1 MFRNLSDHPNDPI
14 EAMFVRLA
22 NDTHADRIDL
32 GIGVFRDDSGTV
44 PVMQAVRQAEARL
57 FERDLS
63 KTYLSPLGNLDYCRS
78 VEALVLGDDHPA
90 RAGGRIVSAQT
101 PGAGPA
107 LRAAAE
113 LVHDLAPGSA
123 VWVSTPVWGHQI
135 EFFEQAGMAVR
146 SYRYYDSDSGNLD
159 AAGMLED
166 LRSMR
171 AGDLLLLH
179 GCCHNP
185 TGEDLTL
192 DLWES
197 VAEIVVE
204 TGAIPFV
211 DVAYQGFGRGIEYD
225 VAGLRLLASRVPEL
239 LLTVSSSKS
248 FGIYRDRA
256 GLLSI
261 VLPPEARNA
270 GAVRRKLRDTLRQL
284 YFMAPD
290 HGAAIVHEILST
302 PELEALWRSEL
313 DAVRGRIVEL
323 RAALRRTIERA
334 NPGFDAGF
342 IERQQGMF
350 SCLPISAE
358 EQLLMESRFHIYML
372 PPARVNVA
380 AMNREQSEVLAD
392 AFAWVRA
399 QREVSIRHGSRAGP
413 SRNRRANV

>member
-1 MFRNLSDHPNDPI
+1 MLRHLIDHPNDSI

-22 NDTHADRIDL
+22 NDMHAGKIDL
-32 GIGVFRDDSGTV
+32 GIGVFKDDSGNV
-44 PVMQAVRQAEARL
+44 PVMQAVRQAEGRL
-57 FERDLS
+57 FERNLS
-63 KTYLSPLGNLDYCRS
+63 KTYRSPLGNLDYCRR
-78 VEALVLGDDHPA
+78 VEALVLGEDHPA
-90 RAGGRIVSAQT
+90 LSGGGIVSAQT
-101 PGAGPA
+101 PGAGAA

-113 LVHDLAPGSA
+113 LVHGFSPDSA

-135 EFFEQAGMAVR
+135 EFFEQAGMEIR
-146 SYRYYDSDSGNLD
+146 SYRYYDSQCANLD

-192 DLWES
+192 DLWRA
-197 VAEIVVE
+197 VGEIVVE

-211 DVAYQGFGRGIEYD
+211 DVAYQGFGRGIEAD
-225 VAGLRLLASRVPEL
+225 VAGVRLLASSVPEM

-248 FGIYRDRA
+248 FGVYRDRA

-261 VLPPEARNA
+261 LLPPEARNA
-270 GAVRRKLRDTLRQL
+270 EAMRRKLRDTVRQL
-284 YFMAPD
+284 YFMAPEQ
-290 HGAAIVHEILST
+290 GAAIVNEILST
-302 PELEALWRSEL
+302 PELKMLWRTEL
-313 DAVRGRIVEL
+313 DAVRSRIIEL
-323 RAALRRTIERA
+323 RTALRSTIERA

-350 SCLPISAE
+350 SCLPISAD

-380 AMNREQSEVLAD
+380 AMNREQSRTLAE

-399 QREVSIRHGSRAGP
+399 QRDASRSEAV
-413 SRNRRANV
+413 A

>member
-1 MFRNLSDHPNDPI
+1 MLRNLNDYPNDPI

-22 NDTHADRIDL
+22 ADAHAGKIDL
-32 GIGVFRDDSGTV
+32 GIGVFRDDSGNV
-44 PVMQAVRQAEARL
+44 PVMRAVRKAEGRL
-57 FERDLS
+57 YERNLS
-63 KTYLSPLGNLDYCRS
+63 KTYRSPLGNLDYCRR
-78 VEALVLGDDHPA
+78 VEALVLGEDHPA
-90 RAGGRIVSAQT
+90 LAGGRIVSAQT
-101 PGAGPA
+101 PGAGAA

-113 LVHDLAPGSA
+113 LVHGMSPDSA

-135 EFFEQAGMAVR
+135 EFFERAGMEIR
-146 SYRYYDSDSGNLD
+146 KYRYYDNKRATLD

-192 DLWES
+192 DLWQA
-197 VAEIVVE
+197 VAEIVIE

-211 DVAYQGFGRGIEYD
+211 DVAYQGFGRGIDAD
-225 VAGLRLLASRVPEL
+225 VAGVRLLASRVPEL

-248 FGIYRDRA
+248 FGVYRDRA

-261 VLPPEARNA
+261 VLPPGAPNA
-270 GAVRRKLRDTLRQL
+270 EDVRRKLRDTVRQL
-284 YFMAPD
+284 YFMAPEQ
-290 HGAAIVHEILST
+290 GAAIVDEILST
-302 PELEALWRSEL
+302 PELEALWRTEL
-313 DAVRGRIVEL
+313 DAVRDRIVEL
-323 RAALRRTIERA
+323 RAALRTTLERA

-350 SCLPISAE
+350 SCLPISAD
-358 EQLLMESRFHIYML
+358 EQLLMESEFHIYML

-380 AMNREQSEVLAD
+380 AMNREQSQTLAE
-392 AFAWVRA
+392 AFAWIRG
-399 QREVSIRHGSRAGP
+399 QRGASRSEAV
-413 SRNRRANV
+413 A